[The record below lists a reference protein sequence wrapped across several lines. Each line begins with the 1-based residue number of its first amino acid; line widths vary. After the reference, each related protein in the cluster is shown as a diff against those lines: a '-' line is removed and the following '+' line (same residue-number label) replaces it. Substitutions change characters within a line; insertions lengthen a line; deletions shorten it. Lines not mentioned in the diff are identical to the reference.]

1 MLTMLFQERPLNGGV
16 MSLRI
21 LLKFVLACA
30 VSALLSSSGTANAD
44 SRDSGHHPRQPA
56 VSLAQATKD
65 KQAVDAAHKP
75 KPFSKYHKGLLWKIE
90 AGGLQPS
97 YLFGTIHSD
106 DPRVT
111 KLPKAV
117 EQAFD
122 RSGSFTMELIA
133 DGAGIV
139 AMAEAMFFNDGRTLE
154 SVLGKALYAETRA
167 ALSEQGLPT
176 RGIEKKKP
184 WAIIMALSTPRP
196 KSGLFLD
203 LALQVKATLQA
214 KPTYGLESMQEQIA
228 VFNDMPMPDQVKLL
242 KETLR
247 IHRQIKEQLEEL
259 IQAYLARDLAHLMT
273 IVHKFKPDDD
283 RVYRAMIDRLLTKRN
298 KIMAERMKTR
308 LQEGNAFIAIG
319 AGHLPGKQ
327 GVLHLLELSGY
338 RVTAVY

>member
-1 MLTMLFQERPLNGGV
+1 MPPGIF
-16 MSLRI
+16 
-21 LLKFVLACA
+21 LKFIFAYA
-30 VSALLSSSGTANAD
+30 VSALLLHPGTANAD
-44 SRDSGHHPRQPA
+44 GRDSGHRPPQSA
-56 VSLAQATKD
+56 ASLAQAIED
-65 KQAVDAAHKP
+65 KQAVGAVHKP
-75 KPFSKYHKGLLWKIE
+75 FGKYHKGLLWKIE
-90 AGGLQPS
+90 IEGVQPS

-111 KLPKAV
+111 QLPKAV
-117 EQAFD
+117 KEAFD

-139 AMAEAMFFNDGRTLE
+139 TMAEAMFFNDGRTLE
-154 SVLGKALYAETRA
+154 SVLGKALYAQTRA
-167 ALSEQGLPT
+167 ALLEQGLPT
-176 RGIEKKKP
+176 RGIERKKP

-196 KSGLFLD
+196 RSGLFLD
-203 LALQVKATLQA
+203 LALQVKATFQA

-228 VFNDMPMPDQVKLL
+228 VFDGMPIPDQIKLL
-242 KETLR
+242 KEMLR
-247 IHRQIKEQLEEL
+247 VHRQAKKQLEEL
-259 IQAYLARDLAHLMT
+259 IQAYLARDLVRLME

-283 RVYRAMIDRLLTKRN
+283 RVYRTMMDRLLTKRN

-319 AGHLPGKQ
+319 VGHLPGEQ

>member
-1 MLTMLFQERPLNGGV
+1 MLTMLFQERPLNGEN

-21 LLKFVLACA
+21 LLKFVFAYA
-30 VSALLSSSGTANAD
+30 VSALLADPGTANAD
-44 SRDSGHHPRQPA
+44 SSNSGYHPHQPA
-56 VSLAQATKD
+56 ASLVQVTKD
-65 KQAVDAAHKP
+65 KRAVDGAHKP

-117 EQAFD
+117 KQAFD

-154 SVLGKALYAETRA
+154 SVLGKTLYAETRA
-167 ALSEQGLPT
+167 ALLEQGLPT

-184 WAIIMALSTPRP
+184 WAIIMTLSTPRP
-196 KSGLFLD
+196 RSGLFLD
-203 LALQVKATLQA
+203 LALQVKATFQE

-228 VFNDMPMPDQVKLL
+228 VFDGMPIPDQIKLL
-242 KETLR
+242 KEMLR
-247 IHRQIKEQLEEL
+247 IHRQVKEQLEEL
-259 IQAYLARDLAHLMT
+259 VQAYLARDLARLMK

-283 RVYRAMIDRLLTKRN
+283 RVYRTMMDRLLTKRN

-308 LQEGNAFIAIG
+308 LQEGNAFVAIG
-319 AGHLPGKQ
+319 AGHLPGEQ